1 LWHYVGYVC
10 HHGADAHLAGQSR
23 RFQELVATFH
33 SEEEARE
40 AGYDAGRRL
49 ADQISTAN
57 A

>member
-1 LWHYVGYVC
+1 VC